1 MCENRLTL
9 KRDSWLLGVLNIAG
23 RSLGKLYPTNYL
35 ATVVVVY
42 LHKQVMKREHQKIKK
57 KKKKE
62 KKRQTILDKT
72 CSIYVM

>member
-9 KRDSWLLGVLNIAG
+9 KRGSWLLDVLNMAG
-23 RSLGKLYPTNYL
+23 KSLGKQYPTNYL

-42 LHKQVMKREHQKIKK
+42 LHKKVMKHEHQKMKK
-57 KKKKE
+57 K

-72 CSIYVM
+72 GSIYGM

>member
-9 KRDSWLLGVLNIAG
+9 KRGRWLLGVLNIAG
-23 RSLGKLYPTNYL
+23 KSLGKQYPTNYL

-42 LHKQVMKREHQKIKK
+42 LHKQVMKHEHQKMKK
-57 KKKKE
+57 K

-72 CSIYVM
+72 GSIYGM